1 MATDVTSA
9 AQSAVSSAKSPSTE
23 LTSLEKDTLAGLSG
37 DDYKRAYA
45 QLMLQKQQETV
56 SFVSNVMK
64 KRNEVIMAA
73 VGNLR

>member
-1 MATDVTSA
+1 MDVTSTA
-9 AQSAVSSAKSPSTE
+9 NSAVASAKSPSTN
-23 LTSLEKDTLAGLSG
+23 LTQLEQDTLAGLSG

-64 KRNEVIMAA
+64 KRNEIAMVS
-73 VGNLR
+73 

>member
-1 MATDVTSA
+1 MDVTSTA
-9 AQSAVSSAKSPSTE
+9 NNAVKAAKSPSTN
-23 LTSLEKDTLAGLSG
+23 LTQLEQDTLAGLSG

-64 KRNEVIMAA
+64 KRNEIAMVSIN
-73 VGNLR
+73 NLR

>member
-1 MATDVTSA
+1 MSITNTANNAIRD
-9 AQSAVSSAKSPSTE
+9 AKSPSTQ
-23 LTSLEKDTLAGLSG
+23 LTSIEQDTLAGLTG

-64 KRNEVIMAA
+64 KRNEMIMAT

>member
-1 MATDVTSA
+1 MDVTSA
-9 AQSAVSSAKSPSTE
+9 ANNALSAAKSPSTT
-23 LTSLEKDTLAGLSG
+23 LTSLEQDPLAGLSG

-64 KRNEVIMAA
+64 KRNEIIMAA